1 MDYRRDSV
9 VAVSSLINEMN
20 IYWDQQLKRGMT

>member
-20 IYWDQQLKRGMT
+20 IYWDKQLKEGMT